1 MRMTTIAL
9 VMFIGVATS
18 PAQAQQKITTSTK
31 LTEKSF
37 PDIRNAIRVRPA
49 EEQWEAV
56 PWRASL
62 AAAITEASEKDKPI
76 LLWMMNGHPCGMT

>member
-9 VMFIGVATS
+9 VLLVGFSTS
-18 PAQAQQKITTSTK
+18 PAPAQVKITSSTK
-31 LTEKSF
+31 LTERSYR
-37 PDIRNAIRVRPA
+37 DIREAIRVRPA

-56 PWRASL
+56 PWRPSL